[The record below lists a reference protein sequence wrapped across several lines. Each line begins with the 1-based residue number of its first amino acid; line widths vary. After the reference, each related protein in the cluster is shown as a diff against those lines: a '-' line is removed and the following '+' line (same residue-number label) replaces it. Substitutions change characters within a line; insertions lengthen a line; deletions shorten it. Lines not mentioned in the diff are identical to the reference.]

1 MIQVDINASK
11 NIENSVRVPKRHNAL
26 LEVLRGAERDRIFS
40 LVEWVPLNL
49 GEVLCEAGQPFSHA
63 YFPIDGIV
71 SILYVMHNAES
82 AEIAIV
88 GKEGMI
94 GVPLFMGGDSTSSR
108 CIVQNGG
115 FAYRL
120 TAAHFKE
127 QFARGGMFQ
136 KVLLRFAQALIT
148 QMVQTAACNRHHSLD
163 QQLCRW
169 LLLSLDRLK
178 SNQLKMTQK
187 LIGNMLGLNGAGVK
201 AAASVLQKAGLID
214 YDSGHITVL
223 CRAGIV
229 QRSCECYAVV
239 KTECDRLFE
248 FVLNADAAQLRSN
261 PDQYLGAIA

>member
-11 NIENSVRVPKRHNAL
+11 IIENSIRVPKRHNAL

-40 LVEWVPLNL
+40 LLEWVPLNL

-63 YFPIDGIV
+63 YFPIDAIV

-88 GKEGMI
+88 GSEGMV
-94 GVPLFMGGDSTSSR
+94 GVPVFMGGDSTTSR
-108 CIVQNGG
+108 SIVQNAG

-120 TAAHFKE
+120 TAAHCKE
-127 QFARGGMFQ
+127 EFARGGMFQ
-136 KVLLRFAQALIT
+136 KVLLRFAQALVT
-148 QMVQTAACNRHHSLD
+148 QMVQTAACNRHHSVD

-187 LIGNMLGLNGAGVK
+187 LIGNMLGINGAGVT

-223 CRAGIV
+223 SRAGIV

-239 KTECDRLFE
+239 KAECDRLFQ
-248 FVLNADAAQLRSN
+248 FVRKADAAPVALE
-261 PDQYLGAIA
+261 A